1 MSADNLRGVMLMLI
15 AMALFA
21 VEDMFL
27 KWAAIGLP
35 VGQIV
40 LTSGLCGLPVFVWLA
55 RREGRKVVT
64 RAALHP
70 WVLARNIGEMV
81 GTLAYI
87 TALAAVPLSTVSA
100 ILQALPLGMTMVAA
114 LFMQEQV
121 GWRRWCAIA
130 VGFAGVMLIIRPGME
145 GFHPQSLWVLLS
157 VAALVLRDMAT
168 RILPRDFSTSQV
180 SAWGLGS
187 IALLG
192 VMMTLAH
199 GSLVRPSGL
208 QTGLLAGVVMFG
220 TAGYWAVTAASRTG
234 EVSVVAPFRYAR
246 LIFAIGLGA
255 VVFAERPDGVTLTGA
270 GLIIGSGLY
279 SFARERI
286 RKRSLFMGAQ

>member
-40 LTSGLCGLPVFVWLA
+40 LTSGVFGLPVFVWLA

-70 WVLARNIGEMV
+70 WVLTRNIGEMV

-234 EVSVVAPFRYAR
+234 EVSMVAPFRYAR

-286 RKRSLFMGAQ
+286 RKRSLSMGAQ